1 MKLSKRLQAC
11 AALVTPGCRLAD
23 IGCDHGYIPVY
34 LVQSGRITAA
44 IASDINE
51 RPLSACRSLV
61 AQCGYEAQITC
72 VLSDG
77 TEKLDLDA
85 VDDLLLAGM
94 GGELIASILSAAGDL
109 RGKHLVLNPMT
120 HPELARR
127 WLYENGFEIAHD
139 LILEDAGHH
148 YSVLDAAYTGHY
160 TEADDVRCFLGN
172 INDFSDRAY
181 FEHLLRY
188 LRKKQKGGFDYREVI
203 AAIEEKINDDC

>member
-94 GGELIASILSAAGDL
+94 GGELIASWHAAGYTKTGLRSRMILFWRTQATITACWTLLIPAITQRRTMCAAFWAISTISATAPILSTCSATCEKNRKA
-109 RGKHLVLNPMT
+109 VLIT
-120 HPELARR
+120 AR
-127 WLYENGFEIAHD
+127 
-139 LILEDAGHH
+139 
-148 YSVLDAAYTGHY
+148 
-160 TEADDVRCFLGN
+160 
-172 INDFSDRAY
+172 
-181 FEHLLRY
+181 
-188 LRKKQKGGFDYREVI
+188 
-203 AAIEEKINDDC
+203 